1 MSVIK
6 GIDVSRWQGAIN
18 WQQVKNSGIRFAILK
33 ASDKNNR
40 PEEKF
45 NINYNGC
52 MATGLPVGV
61 YHYVYAKD
69 TTRAAEEAN
78 ALISIL
84 EGKKISCGVWLDME
98 DSSLLDLS
106 QDTLSKIIYT
116 EANLL
121 KKAGYKTGIYCN
133 KDWYDNI
140 LDSRNLKND
149 FYFWIARYPY
159 NDTGIFNENSSL
171 NPKNYAVMWQYS
183 SRGRVPGIYT
193 YTDLD
198 AAFYNL
204 EIIMKPENDTDL
216 PDTIKT
222 IQSRLIHIGFSC
234 GPYGADGIYGPATR
248 SAVRS
253 FQETYGLIPDGIPGP
268 DTQKKLEQIYRL
280 VPDYQTGSV
289 YTILASDLIVRKS
302 PEGTPVGYTGLT
314 EDAKKNDKDRDGAL
328 DQGTR
333 VTCLGTEAKN
343 GTVWMKIPSGY
354 IAAFSRGNLYVK

>member
-6 GIDVSRWQGAIN
+6 GIDVSRWQGNIN

-33 ASDKNNR
+33 ASDRNNR

-52 MATGLPVGV
+52 MTVNMPVGV

-69 TTRAAEEAN
+69 TIRAAEEAN

-84 EGKKISCGVWLDME
+84 KGKNISCGVWLDME
-98 DSSLLDLS
+98 DSSLLNLSKNTLS
-106 QDTLSKIIYT
+106 QIIYT
-116 EANLL
+116 EADIL

-140 LDSRNLKND
+140 LDSKNLKKD

-159 NDTGIFNENSSL
+159 NDTGSFNENSSL

-183 SRGRVPGIYT
+183 SRGRVPGIYA

-204 EIIMKPENDTDL
+204 EVIMKPDSA

-234 GPYGADGIYGPATR
+234 GPYGADGIYGPDTR
-248 SAVRS
+248 NAVRD
-253 FQETYGLIPDGIPGP
+253 FQRIYGLTPDGIAGP
-268 DTQKKLEQIYRL
+268 ETQKKLEQIDRE
-280 VPDYQTGSV
+280 VPDYNIGSS
-289 YTILASDLIVRKS
+289 YTVLASDLIVRRS
-302 PEGTPVGYTGLT
+302 PEGTPVGYEGLT
-314 EDAKKNDKDRDGAL
+314 DDAKRNDKDKDGAL
-328 DQGTR
+328 DRGTR
-333 VTCLGTEAKN
+333 VTCLAIEPKN
-343 GTVWMKIPSGY
+343 GTVWMRIPSGY
-354 IAAFSRGNLYVK
+354 IAAFSKGNLYVK